1 VIRIDLTP
9 DLYRLLLFGGLVL
22 HKLVWEVLKRADTP
36 SQNNTAQPA
45 GVFKRVIKAGKSLF
59 LIFLVIQ
66 TLFLEIFPISEN
78 PQMFYLVGG
87 IIYLAG
93 LTIAITGRVQ
103 LGKNWANLEDY
114 QVLSGQHLVQDGIY
128 RYIRHPI
135 YTGDVLLIL
144 GLELALN
151 SWLVLLV
158 IPLIIIVARQT
169 LEEERVLQKSFPEYA
184 EYRKNSKMFIPFIV

>member
-1 VIRIDLTP
+1 VIQIDLTP
-9 DLYRLLLFGGLVL
+9 DLYRLLLFSGLVL
-22 HKLVWEVLKRADTP
+22 HKLVWEVLKRTDTP
-36 SQNNTAQPA
+36 SQANNAQPA
-45 GVFKRVIKAGKSLF
+45 GVFKRVVKTGKTLF

-66 TLFLEIFPISEN
+66 TLFLEIFPISED
-78 PQMFYLVGG
+78 PQMLILVGG
-87 IIYLAG
+87 IIYIAG

-114 QVLSGQHLVQDGIY
+114 QVLSGQHLVRNGIY

-158 IPLIIIVARQT
+158 IPLIVVVARQT
-169 LEEERVLQKSFPEYA
+169 LEEEKVLQKSFPEYA

>member
-1 VIRIDLTP
+1 MIQIDLTP
-9 DLYRLLLFGGLVL
+9 DLYRLFLFGGLVL
-22 HKLVWEVLKRADTP
+22 HKLVWEVLKRTDTP
-36 SQNNTAQPA
+36 SQNSSAQPA
-45 GVFKRVIKAGKSLF
+45 GVFKRGVKAGKSLF

-66 TLFLEIFPISEN
+66 TLFLEIFPISED
-78 PQMFYLVGG
+78 PQLLFLVGG

-114 QVLSGQHLVQDGIY
+114 QVLSGQHLVQNGIY

-158 IPLIIIVARQT
+158 IPLVMIVVRQT

>member
-1 VIRIDLTP
+1 
-9 DLYRLLLFGGLVL
+9 
-22 HKLVWEVLKRADTP
+22 
-36 SQNNTAQPA
+36 
-45 GVFKRVIKAGKSLF
+45 
-59 LIFLVIQ
+59 
-66 TLFLEIFPISEN
+66 
-78 PQMFYLVGG
+78 M
-87 IIYLAG
+87 
-93 LTIAITGRVQ
+93 Q

-114 QVLSGQHLVQDGIY
+114 QVLSGQHLVQNGIY

-158 IPLIIIVARQT
+158 IPLIIIVVRQT

-184 EYRKNSKMFIPFIV
+184 QYRKNSKMFIPFIV